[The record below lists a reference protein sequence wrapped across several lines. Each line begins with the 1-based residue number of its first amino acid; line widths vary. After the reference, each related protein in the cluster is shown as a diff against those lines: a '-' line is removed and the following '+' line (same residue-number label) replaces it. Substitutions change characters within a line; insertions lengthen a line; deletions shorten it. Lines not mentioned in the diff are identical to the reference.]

1 MPVKSTSPIS
11 YGDPSNPTQPLPTAG
26 MDDIEKI
33 AFCLEKVGEG
43 SENLA
48 KRTAICE
55 DAIRK
60 YPKPGPD
67 MIQYKPEGYEKHLN
81 IKEVLDDLYSR
92 LNKLEER
99 LG

>member
-33 AFCLEKVGEG
+33 AFCLQKVGEG
-43 SENLA
+43 LENLA
-48 KRTAICE
+48 KRVSISEGAIQ
-55 DAIRK
+55 K
-60 YPKPGPD
+60 LPPPGAD
-67 MIQYKPEGYEKHLN
+67 MIQYKPKGYEKHLN
-81 IKEVLDDLYSR
+81 IKEILDDLYDR
-92 LNKLEER
+92 LNKLEDR

>member
-43 SENLA
+43 IENLA
-48 KRTAICE
+48 KKDC
-55 DAIRK
+55 
-60 YPKPGPD
+60 Y
-67 MIQYKPEGYEKHLN
+67 L
-81 IKEVLDDLYSR
+81 
-92 LNKLEER
+92 
-99 LG
+99 